1 MHDIATILGVE
12 AFAAG
17 LKAHYRQLLIVEDV
31 NILQLKS
38 ARGEPTKLDQFG
50 SVEGVSFQKR
60 LKRTANRSQDDPL
73 AQFLSTVG
81 CIV

>member
-1 MHDIATILGVE
+1 MNDIVLVCD
-12 AFAAG
+12 AG
-17 LKAHYRQLLIVEDV
+17 GGTTDV